1 MKKTRFLIAILFLF
15 SICSVAAF
23 AQDPEQEKA
32 TVAKKIAA
40 EKAIAQGQVAEV
52 EGRIK
57 AELVTVLG
65 AKIGFETK
73 LTKGAPYS
81 AVAVSETVQTLGDG
95 NRIRQTT
102 STTIY
107 RDSTGRIRREVT
119 LKDGTTQSIS
129 ITDPATGVSYTLN
142 PRNRT
147 ATKSEFV
154 EMVKKF
160 DVVRDDEKLKA
171 EKVEVERRKAVELQA
186 VVRDNVSSKK
196 QSLIESLGR
205 QMIEGVEAEG
215 TRTTLTIPAGQIG
228 NDLPINVVSEQWYS
242 QELQLLVMTKHNDP
256 RVGETTYRLTNIGR
270 SEPDRS
276 MFEVPGD
283 YTIRTQSELQKVEL
297 DRKVEVENKL
307 RIKESKPEEQK

>member
-1 MKKTRFLIAILFLF
+1 MKKTRFAIAILFLF
-15 SICSVAAF
+15 SICGVAAF
-23 AQDPEQEKA
+23 AQETDQEKA
-32 TVAKKIAA
+32 IAAKKIAV

-73 LTKGAPYS
+73 LVKGAPYS

-107 RDSTGRIRREVT
+107 RDSTGRTRREVT
-119 LKDGTTQSIS
+119 QKDGTTQSIA
-129 ITDPATGVSYTLN
+129 ITDPATGVSYSLN

-147 ATKSEFV
+147 ATKSEFGV
-154 EMVKKF
+154 MVKKF
-160 DVVRDDEKLKA
+160 DLVRDEEKMRA
-171 EKVEVERRKAVELQA
+171 ELERKRAVELQA
-186 VVRDNVSSKK
+186 MSSANLPSKK
-196 QSLIESLGR
+196 QAQTESLGR
-205 QMIEGVEAEG
+205 QTIEGVEAEG

-242 QELQLLVMTKHNDP
+242 PELQQLIMTKHNDP
-256 RVGETTYRLTNIGR
+256 RVGETTYRLTNINR

-276 MFEVPGD
+276 LFEVPGD
-283 YTIRTQSELQKVEL
+283 YTIRTQAELQKVEL
-297 DRKVEVENKL
+297 DRKAELENKI

>member
-1 MKKTRFLIAILFLF
+1 MKTTRYAIAILFIF
-15 SICSVAAF
+15 SICGLTAF
-23 AQDPEQEKA
+23 AQDQEKV
-32 TVAKKIAA
+32 VADKKIAI
-40 EKAIAQGQVAEV
+40 EKAVAQGQIREV
-52 EGRIK
+52 DGKIK
-57 AELVTVLG
+57 AELMTVLG

-107 RDSTGRIRREVT
+107 RDSTGRTRREVT
-119 LKDGTTQSIS
+119 LKDGSTQSIA

-147 ATKSEFV
+147 ATKSEFGGMVRKV
-154 EMVKKF
+154 E
-160 DVVRDDEKLKA
+160 VVRDTEKMKA
-171 EKVEVERRKAVELQA
+171 ELERRQVMELQA
-186 VVRDNVSSKK
+186 VASANLPNKK
-196 QSLIESLGR
+196 QALTESLGR
-205 QMIEGVEAEG
+205 QTIEGVEAEG

-242 QELQLLVMTKHNDP
+242 PELQLLIMTKHNDP
-256 RVGETTYRLTNIGR
+256 RSGETTYRLTNINR

-276 MFEVPGD
+276 LFEVPGD
-283 YTIRTQSELQKVEL
+283 YTIRTQDNLQKIEL
-297 DRKVEVENKL
+297 DRKIEVENKL
-307 RIKESKPEEQK
+307 RIKDSKPEEQK